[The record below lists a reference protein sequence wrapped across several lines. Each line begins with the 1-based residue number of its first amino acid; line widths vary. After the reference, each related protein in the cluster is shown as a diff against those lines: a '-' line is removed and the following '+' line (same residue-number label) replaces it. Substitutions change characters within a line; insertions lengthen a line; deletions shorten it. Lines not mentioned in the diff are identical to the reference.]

1 MIALEIITPNAKV
14 LETEADQVVLPAE
27 AGETGV
33 LTGHIPLVTKLKA
46 GEIKVIHGNKTEYI
60 AVDCGFARVLGDT
73 VEVLTEAAI
82 DVNDID
88 LAEVE
93 AAQSRAEAALKAAE
107 DEGHDPEQ
115 AEQLAQK
122 VNFLIAQKLAKGRRR

>member
-46 GEIKVIHGNKTEYI
+46 GEIKVITGNKTEYI

-93 AAQSRAEAALKAAE
+93 AAQSRAEAALQAAE
-107 DEGHDPEQ
+107 AEGHDPEVT
-115 AEQLAQK
+115 EQLAQK
-122 VNFLIAQKLAKGRRR
+122 VTFLIAQKLAKGRRR

>member
-1 MIALEIITPNAKV
+1 MIALEIITPDAKV
-14 LETEADQVVLPAE
+14 LETQADQVVLPAE

-46 GEIKVIHGNKTEYI
+46 GEIKVINGNKTEYI
-60 AVDCGFARVLGDT
+60 AVDHGFARVLGDT

-82 DVNDID
+82 DVKDID

-93 AAQSRAEAALKAAE
+93 AAQTRAEAALKAAE
-107 DEGHDPEQ
+107 VEGIDPEEAQ
-115 AEQLAQK
+115 QLANK
-122 VNFLIAQKLAKGRRR
+122 VTFLVAQKLAKGRRR

>member
-1 MIALEIITPNAKV
+1 MIALEIITPDAKV
-14 LETEADQVVLPAE
+14 LETEAEQVVLPAE

-33 LTGHIPLVTKLKA
+33 LTGHVPLVTKLKA
-46 GEIKVIHGNKTEYI
+46 GEIRVINGNKSEYI
-60 AVDCGFARVLGDT
+60 AVDRGFARVLG
-73 VEVLTEAAI
+73 

-107 DEGHDPEQ
+107 AEGVDPQE

-122 VNFLIAQKLAKGRRR
+122 VTFLIAQKLAKGRRR

>member
-27 AGETGV
+27 AGETGI

-46 GEIKVIHGNKTEYI
+46 GEIKVIHGNKAEYI

-107 DEGHDPEQ
+107 AEGHDPEQ

>member
-1 MIALEIITPNAKV
+1 MIALEIITPDAKV
-14 LETEADQVVLPAE
+14 LVTEAEQVVLPAE

-33 LTGHIPLVTKLKA
+33 LKGHIPLVTKLKA
-46 GEIKVIHGNKTEYI
+46 GEIKVINGNKTEYI
-60 AVDCGFARVLGDT
+60 AVDRGFARVLGDT

-82 DVNDID
+82 EVNDID

-93 AAQSRAEAALKAAE
+93 AAKTRAKNALKAAE
-107 DEGHDPEQ
+107 AEGIDPEE

-122 VNFLIAQKLAKGRRR
+122 VTFLIAQKLAKGRRR

>member
-1 MIALEIITPNAKV
+1 MIRDGKS
-14 LETEADQVVLPAE
+14 
-27 AGETGV
+27 
-33 LTGHIPLVTKLKA
+33 
-46 GEIKVIHGNKTEYI
+46 EYI

-82 DVNDID
+82 DVNEID

-93 AAQSRAEAALKAAE
+93 AAQSRAEAALKTAE
-107 DEGHDPEQ
+107 AEGHDPEE

-122 VNFLIAQKLAKGRRR
+122 ITFLIAQKLAKGRRR

>member
-1 MIALEIITPNAKV
+1 MIALEIITPDAKV
-14 LETEADQVVLPAE
+14 LETEAEQVVLPAE

-33 LTGHIPLVTKLKA
+33 LKGHIPLVTKLKA
-46 GEIKVIHGNKTEYI
+46 GEIKVINGSKIEYI
-60 AVDCGFARVLGDT
+60 AVDRGFARVLGDT

-82 DVNDID
+82 DVNAID

-107 DEGHDPEQ
+107 AEGHDPE
-115 AEQLAQK
+115 ATEQLAQK
-122 VNFLIAQKLAKGRRR
+122 VTFLIAQKLAKGRRR